1 MIQKNGKFYADWR
14 DSTGTRKRKSIR
26 TKHAAKIYQAKMQRA
41 AASKKAK
48 ARAA

>member
-1 MIQKNGKFYADWR
+1 MIEKLGKFYADWR
-14 DSTGTRKRKSIR
+14 DATGTRKRKAFR

-41 AASKKAK
+41 ARSKKAK